1 MSSPAPASVPA
12 FFRMIVT
19 QSASLY
25 WTLLKI
31 MVPVMIV
38 VRIAVHF
45 GLIDLMGLVFA
56 PVMAL
61 VGLPAATGLVFATT
75 CLIGIYGGIAVLLG
89 LLPTL
94 DLSTADLTILA
105 CMMLAAHNLPV
116 ELRVAQKAGASLT
129 LTLLLRVGFA
139 LLHGALLNLG
149 YQAAGVLQEPGSV
162 MIATAATPSGD
173 WLHWA
178 IDSAESLLM
187 IFPVIVV
194 LLVVLRLMD
203 MLGVTAF
210 LTRLLQPVLGLMGMS
225 PVAGPLTMVG
235 ALLGLTYGGG
245 LIISEARAGHLPERD
260 VVLSVWF
267 MSICHSLIEDTAL
280 LLAMGGHW
288 SGVLVSRFV
297 LAVLVMVVLAR
308 LVHRLPDGL
317 FRRWVFRAAPQPA
330 E

>member
-1 MSSPAPASVPA
+1 MLSFARTIA
-12 FFRMIVT
+12 T
-19 QSASLY
+19 QSAGLY

-31 MVPVMIV
+31 MVPVMIL

-45 GLIDLMGLVFA
+45 GLIDLMGAVFA

-116 ELRVAQKAGASLT
+116 ELRVAQKAGASLS

-139 LLHGALLNLG
+139 ILHGVLLHVG
-149 YQAAGVLQEPGSV
+149 YQAAGVLQDPGTV
-162 MIATAATPSGD
+162 MIAGAAPPSAD
-173 WLHWA
+173 WVQWA
-178 IDSAESLLM
+178 LDSAESLLM
-187 IFPVIVV
+187 IFPVIVA

-203 MLGVTAF
+203 LLGVTAF
-210 LTRLLQPVLGLMGMS
+210 LTRLLQPVLSLMGMS

-235 ALLGLTYGGG
+235 GLLGLTYGGG
-245 LIISEARAGHLPERD
+245 LIIAEARAGHLPERD

-280 LLAMGGHW
+280 LMAMGGHW
-288 SGVLVSRFV
+288 SGVLVSRFI
-297 LAVLVMVVLAR
+297 LAVVVMAVLAR
-308 LVHRLPDGL
+308 LIHRLPDSS
-317 FRRWVFRAAPQPA
+317 FRRWVFRPAPQPA
-330 E
+330 T